1 MLDFRPIERPL
12 RALETLEH
20 EKKAHEIP
28 PPGKTKPETAA
39 RNEERTRRWRRRRP
53 CDPRAARRRPVAGA
67 GGGAKE
73 AGPVADWS
81 PSVERSPPLAALAAA
96 VAIGRDSSSDP
107 PLSFDR
113 PVFFFFFRHS
123 AFRSIQNDVIQL
135 EGTWAH
141 LLFSAGVGQVSV
153 SLATFSVDVSFF
165 FFIFDRLILL
175 PVPSFVRF
183 GRRRRRRGGGGGGGV
198 VVSIGSSR
206 ISGNGAILKIY
217 FQNGSTLPSKKP
229 NLEKKN
235 ECHVIGRRQWRRFLS
250 TG

>member
-1 MLDFRPIERPL
+1 MAPNLFEKKKNSWNRTRFRAYLALFPCISVSVGFINKSACCAAVQLRRFPTMWSALFDFLRLFFLFLLDFRPIERPL

-165 FFIFDRLILL
+165 F
-175 PVPSFVRF
+175 SF
-183 GRRRRRRGGGGGGGV
+183 
-198 VVSIGSSR
+198 SID
-206 ISGNGAILKIY
+206 
-217 FQNGSTLPSKKP
+217 
-229 NLEKKN
+229 
-235 ECHVIGRRQWRRFLS
+235 
-250 TG
+250 